1 MEEADSCFEKI
12 RTAVAKMA
20 KLLEMVRNS
29 PITKRRMGG
38 YSLLEAESKDP
49 FVRGINF
56 HAHFVSSGP
65 VKGKHDNPQ
74 CQEIVKTAW
83 EEVQK
88 SGKPLRKVVITVKA
102 NSLRVKDV
110 SSKETS
116 DYPIYLVSYCGASTE
131 VDFLFF
137 FIQKSKVDKTLHV
150 EIFKFSNASKV
161 TAATLT
167 VAKAFNIA
175 FKAWMAEKKRKE
187 RENSNYRGSES
198 PLLPRKQLGA
208 AKEANNLTK
217 MAPAVAKTAGPY
229 TPPATRRPPHEAI
242 KPRQRSGSFGDSPD
256 SAAQNPAI
264 MRVRAENE
272 VTGSTHD
279 VTITDEFDK
288 EFRQLAEGHPQ
299 PDILN
304 TNLGEKP
311 DSFDLLQIQQHTD
324 PGSVED
330 LTAVEEPE
338 D

>member
-56 HAHFVSSGP
+56 HAHFVSSCP